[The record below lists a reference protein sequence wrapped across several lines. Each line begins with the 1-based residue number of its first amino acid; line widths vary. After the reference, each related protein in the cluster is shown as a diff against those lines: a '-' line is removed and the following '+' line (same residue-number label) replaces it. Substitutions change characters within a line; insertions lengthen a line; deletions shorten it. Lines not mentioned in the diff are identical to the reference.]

1 MRVSNFFD
9 VLVSLDDYSVN
20 ELDSTRRTGSLA
32 LTAGAVFALLWAIEF
47 SAYTMYRNL
56 PKELNKK
63 EYLVKFGRHTM
74 DIVAMVV
81 FSYMGFEALGE
92 APFNGWDAIHTIKSN
107 EGNVLSFGH
116 ARSYIFSPA
125 AQRLCVWQVAYQLKN
140 FVDAVLHNDG
150 PLFLAHHL
158 VTGLL
163 SVSFRQVFFIFSLT
177 QSTHSTLLL
186 ILQSWF
192 ACRRF
197 SR

>member
-1 MRVSNFFD
+1 MRVGIFFD
-9 VLVSLDDYSVN
+9 VLVSLEDYSVN
-20 ELDSTRRTGSLA
+20 ELDMSRRTGSLA
-32 LTAGAVFALLWAIEF
+32 VTAGAVFALLWAIEF
-47 SAYTMYRNL
+47 SAYTLYLNL
-56 PKELNKK
+56 PKELSKK
-63 EYLVKFGRHTM
+63 EYVVKFGRHTM
-74 DIVAMVV
+74 DIIAMVV

-116 ARSYIFSPA
+116 ERSYIFSPA

-163 SVSFRQVFFIFSLT
+163 SVSFRFRPAIII
-177 QSTHSTLLL
+177 L
-186 ILQSWF
+186 I
-192 ACRRF
+192 
-197 SR
+197 